1 MSHAGVTHFTGITN
15 AARTS
20 TLAQMGQLD
29 PTKYITFWDDF
40 IHEPFSTEWTITATS
55 GGSGTSVISTPD
67 VAGGCARI
75 TTAADENDGIF
86 AQTIGE
92 TFLLAS
98 TKRTWIKA
106 RFQVGDAAQSDFI
119 VGLHS
124 TDTTPQDATMRFLF
138 ESVDGSAALYF
149 NNDDNTTDS
158 DSSTVATLEDD
169 TFVSVGA
176 YFDAAGNIKLY
187 KNDVHITTMTSIT
200 PPGAEMAVG
209 FGYLNGAA
217 GAETTDFDY
226 IFVAQER

>member
-1 MSHAGVTHFTGITN
+1 MGTTHFSGITN
-15 AARTS
+15 ASRNS
-20 TLAQMGQLD
+20 TLAAMGALD
-29 PTKYITFWDDF
+29 PTKFLTFWDDF
-40 IHEPFSTEWTITATS
+40 IHEPLSTEWTITATS
-55 GGSGTSVISTPD
+55 AGSGTSAISTPD
-67 VAGGCARI
+67 VHGGQARI
-75 TTAADENDGIF
+75 TTAANENDGIY

-92 TFLLAS
+92 VFLMDS
-98 TKRTWIKA
+98 SKKTWLKT
-106 RFQVGDAAQSDFI
+106 RFQVGDATQSDLV

-158 DSSTVATLEDD
+158 DSSTVATLADD
-169 TFVSVGA
+169 TFVIVGA
-176 YFDAAGNIKLY
+176 YYDGAGSIKLY
-187 KNDVHITTMTSIT
+187 LNDAHVTTMTSMT

-226 IFVAQER
+226 LFIAQER

>member
-1 MSHAGVTHFTGITN
+1 MGTTHFSGITN
-15 AARTS
+15 ASRES
-20 TLAQMGQLD
+20 TLYAMGQLD
-29 PTKYITFWDDF
+29 PTKYLTFWDDF
-40 IHEPFSTEWTITATS
+40 IHEPLSTEWTITATS
-55 GGSGTSVISTPD
+55 AGSGTSAISTPD
-67 VAGGCARI
+67 LHGGHARI
-75 TTAADENDGIF
+75 TTAANEDDGIF

-92 TFLLAS
+92 VILMDS
-98 TKRTWIKA
+98 SKKTWLKT
-106 RFQVGDAAQSDFI
+106 RFQVGDATQSDLI

-149 NNDDNTTDS
+149 NNDDNSTDS

-169 TFVSVGA
+169 TFVVVGA
-176 YFDAAGNIKLY
+176 YYDGNSNIKLY
-187 KNDVHITTMTSIT
+187 LNDAHVTTMTSIT
-200 PPGAEMAVG
+200 PPGAEMAIG